1 MKTKSLMSL
10 VLMIFAAANVF
21 SQSSVSIG
29 APDKNY
35 VNSSAT
41 VIFEVTYTNAN
52 NVNLTSADV
61 ELGYSG
67 TSGGTVTILNGATTT
82 PTIQISGVLGNG
94 SYTISI
100 KAGTSE
106 DSGGIKDTGA
116 GPSSAVTV
124 DNSSPFVSSVNLL
137 TPPSSPT
144 NAVTLIYRVTFS
156 ESVSGVDI
164 SDFNLTTTGTASGTI
179 SSLSAES
186 GTNIDVT
193 IESVSGDGTMRLD
206 LKNSGTGII
215 DLAGNAISGGFTTG
229 QVYTIDQT
237 PPVPVITSSASNPTN
252 TSPIPFT
259 INFSEPVT
267 GFSLSDISVSAG
279 TKGSFVEV
287 NSQQFTFTVTISSDA
302 TIQVNI
308 SSGVCSDLAGNDNS
322 AASQYTIV
330 FDKGAPEISSIVF
343 SQSSPTNA
351 TIIGATIQFNENVTG
366 FTIGDI
372 TVVNATLSGFVNVNN
387 NRFTVNAS
395 PSGDGTVSLSIVA
408 GVCQDASGNQN
419 IASSVYSIISDRTA
433 PTIVLSS
440 AVSSPTNASSFTVD
454 ANISEATTS
463 FNLGS
468 INISNAALSNL
479 QQITPSSY
487 RITVT
492 PLLDGLITINSPAGS
507 FTDLAGNNNIS
518 SNQLN
523 VIYDGSDPEPVISST
538 ASNPTNLTAIPVRID
553 FGEVVAGFSQGD
565 ISISGG
571 SISAFG
577 TTNNKVFTFNLNVIN
592 PGTYTVNVAAGV
604 CQDMV
609 GNTNIAAPEF
619 SVLFDNVPPVISAV
633 TVPAGVYKVGSMIL
647 IAIQA
652 DGNTYLKQTTTV
664 NGKDHLLI
672 NNGDNTYSIQYLVQE
687 GDNQH
692 NAVNTLPVQIVLRD
706 VAGNTNA
713 QVSAANVLS
722 GTITVDSR
730 TPQINSISSNAE
742 VAGDLT
748 IGNSIIFTLVPQIAE
763 ENLIIQP
770 QLYNGKPLIWQS
782 SGSGATYT
790 ATYLVSEGDATQ
802 VTPLQLGNVSISDAA
817 GNSGLTINYN
827 LIQKAIYATRPKAR
841 ILGTTSKCDDGSTVP
856 VTFNL
861 EGYEPFQ
868 LTYHNGTSSVG
879 PVPVAGFS
887 YTIDVAGGTYTL
899 INLVDSKGNSQTT
912 AIENAHITV
921 NTLPV
926 VSFNIASPYYNLTDP
941 AFNLAPFATPAGGT
955 FSGEGVGTNGWFYP
969 SVVGIENQ
977 QVDVLVTYTYTDG
990 NGCKNTST
998 ETIFVVGA
1006 DGSIEG
1012 LPDYTCID
1020 TSPFNITGTST
1031 NGQPGEFIGNG
1042 ITNISPD
1049 LASFNPGV
1057 AGSGSHTITYKYKV
1071 TGGET
1076 DLFIYKNIFVD
1087 SLGVVEIFGLNDEKE
1102 YCFDSPYLI
1111 LTASPAGG
1119 TFGGGDHMIN
1129 NRFYPSLSEIGINT
1143 ITYTKTNSTSGCS
1156 VNGFVNVTVHPI
1168 PDVHFSVVQSC
1179 SDLSTSPVNFIN
1191 ETNSD
1196 DPVSSWLWRFDSQGI
1211 GSSTEYEPGFI
1222 YSTPGSKLVT
1232 LYATTI
1238 NGCTSNY
1245 DSIINIGV
1253 IPNADFTWNNECL
1266 TGTETLISGNFD
1278 PTNIVYYRWEFYNGS
1293 IIEGGSADLYSVSHL
1308 FTETGYHNI
1317 KLVITSADNC
1327 KDSIEKQIYIQ
1338 PLINVNGLPDGF
1350 YLENFEEGK
1359 GYWDARGLTDN
1370 GYFSWDF
1377 GTPAGNFINF
1387 AASGSNAW
1395 YTAINFADQKVEKSQ
1410 AISPCFDLRG
1420 IEKPMFKMNLW
1431 SSPEVG
1437 RDGAV
1442 LQYSLNGNNNWQ
1454 NLGTIGDGIN
1464 WFNSSTIQSQPGN
1477 QFFGWSSMKMNEWQD
1492 ARISLDLIKD
1502 AANVRFRIAYAA
1514 DGNAINLFD
1523 GFAFDDVWIGN
1534 REQKLLL
1541 EYFTNAT
1548 LLGSI
1553 QTNSDM
1559 RNIQTANSSDIA
1571 AIHYHSSS
1579 PAGDQFYD
1587 YYPRGPAA
1595 REFFYGISS
1604 LPQAIINGEIPFNF
1618 VDFSQNQTMLN
1629 LEKLKDPKLLIEVV
1643 GTFTN
1648 VLEVQANIKIM
1659 EDISEDEISIF
1670 CAVVQKETDIDPP
1683 VHGVTRF
1690 YNVLRTFLPDPGGIH
1705 LKSNWTK
1712 DETATFNFNWSVPSS
1727 INNADLRVIV
1737 FVQNIKTGETYQA
1750 GFSDVSGV
1758 TSAGSNPVN
1767 HGVNIYPNPAN
1778 RFVNI
1783 VSPERIQSVM
1793 LVDMMGR
1800 TIAAYPGND
1809 FHLTIPVENLKGGIY
1824 FVKLKLESEDVVLK
1838 FVKH

>member
-10 VLMIFAAANVF
+10 MLTIFAAVNVF

-29 APDKNY
+29 SPDKNY
-35 VNSSAT
+35 VNTAAT
-41 VIFEVTYTNAN
+41 VNFEVTYTNADS
-52 NVNLTSADV
+52 LELKSEDV
-61 ELGYSG
+61 EFGYSG
-67 TSGGTVTILNGATTT
+67 TSGGTVTIVNGTTTT
-82 PTIQISGVLGNG
+82 PIIQISGVLGNG

-100 KAGTSE
+100 KAGTSQ
-106 DSGGIKDTGA
+106 DSGDVKDTGA
-116 GPSSAVTV
+116 GPSAAVTV
-124 DNSSPFVSSVNLL
+124 DNSPPVVSSINLL

-144 NAVTLIYRVTFS
+144 NAVTLIYRVTFN

-164 SDFNLTTTGTASGTI
+164 SDFSLTTTGTVSGTL
-179 SSLSAES
+179 SSVSA
-186 GTNIDVT
+186 GTGITTDVT
-193 IESVSGDGTMRLD
+193 VVSVSGDGTIRLD
-206 LKNSGTGII
+206 LKNSGTGIV
-215 DLAGNAISGGFTTG
+215 DLAENEIAGGFTTG

-237 PPVPVITSSASNPTN
+237 PPVPVISSSAPNPTN

-259 INFSEPVT
+259 VDFSENVT
-267 GFSLSDISVSAG
+267 GFSLSDISVSTG
-279 TKGSFVEV
+279 TKANFVEV
-287 NSQQFTFTVTISSDA
+287 SAQQYTFTVSVVNDA
-302 TIQVNI
+302 TIHVNI
-308 SSGVCSDLAGNDNS
+308 SSGVCSDMAGNDNT

-330 FDKGAPEISSIVF
+330 FDKGAPEISDITF
-343 SQSSPTNA
+343 AQSSPTNA
-351 TIIGATIQFNENVTG
+351 ATIGATIQFNENVTG

-372 TVVNATLSGFVNVNN
+372 TVVNATLSDFVNVNN

-395 PSGDGTVSLSIVA
+395 PSGDGTVSLSIAA
-408 GVCQDASGNQN
+408 GVCQDFSGNLN
-419 IASSVYSIISDRTA
+419 IASVVYSIISDRTA

-440 AVSSPTNASSFTVD
+440 AVSSPINASSFTVD
-454 ANISEATTS
+454 AIISEATAN
-463 FNLGS
+463 FVLGS
-468 INISNAALSNL
+468 ISISNGSLSNL
-479 QQITPSSY
+479 QQITASSY
-487 RITVT
+487 RFTVT

-507 FTDLAGNNNIS
+507 FTDLAGNNNFS

-523 VIYDGSDPEPVISST
+523 VIYDGSAPEPIISST
-538 ASNPTNLTAIPVRID
+538 AGNPTNLTAIPVRID
-553 FGEVVAGFSQGD
+553 FGEVVAGFSQSD

-571 SISAFG
+571 SISGFG
-577 TTNNKVFTFNLNVIN
+577 TTNNKIFNFNLNVVT
-592 PGTYTVNVAAGV
+592 PGTYTINVAAGV
-604 CQDMV
+604 CHDMV
-609 GNTNIAAPEF
+609 GNVNIAAPEF
-619 SVLFDNVPPVISAV
+619 SIVFDNVPPVISAV
-633 TVPAGVYKVGSMIL
+633 TVPAGVYKVGSLIL
-647 IAIQA
+647 ITIQA

-664 NGKDHLLI
+664 NGKDQLLI

-692 NAVNTLPVQIVLRD
+692 NAVNNLPVQIVLSD
-706 VAGNTNA
+706 DAGNANV

-722 GTITVDSR
+722 GTLTVDSS
-730 TPQINSISSNAE
+730 TPQIGSITSNAE
-742 VAGDLT
+742 TSGDLI
-748 IGNSIIFTLVPQIAE
+748 IGNSIIFTLVPQVAE
-763 ENLIIQP
+763 QNLIIQP
-770 QLYNGKPLIWQS
+770 QIYNGKPLNWQTFDA
-782 SGSGATYT
+782 GVTYT
-790 ATYLVSEGDATQ
+790 ATYVVAEGDATQ
-802 VTPLQLGNVSISDAA
+802 VAPLQLGIVSISDQA
-817 GNSGLTINYN
+817 GNTGLTVNYN
-827 LIQKAIYATRPKAR
+827 LIQKAIYATRPKVR

-868 LTYHNGTSSVG
+868 LTYHNGTSVVG
-879 PVPVAGFS
+879 PVPVAGFT
-887 YTIDVAGGTYTL
+887 YTIDVAAGAYTL
-899 INLVDSKGNSQTT
+899 INLVDSKGNNQTN
-912 AIENAHITV
+912 AIENAIITL
-921 NTLPV
+921 NSLPV
-926 VSFNIASPYYNLTDP
+926 VTFSIASPYYNLTDA
-941 AFNLAPFATPAGGT
+941 AFDLAAFATPSGGI
-955 FSGEGVGTNGWFYP
+955 FSGDGVGTNGWFYP

-990 NGCKNTST
+990 NGCTNTST

-1031 NGQPGEFIGNG
+1031 NGQPGEFIGKG

-1049 LASFNPGV
+1049 LASFDPAV
-1057 AGSGSHTITYKYKV
+1057 AGSGLHTITYKYKV
-1071 TGGET
+1071 LGGET
-1076 DLFIYKNIFVD
+1076 DLFIYKSIEVD
-1087 SLGVVEIFGLNDEKE
+1087 SIGVVEIFGLNDEME
-1102 YCFDSPYLI
+1102 YCFDSPYVI
-1111 LTASPAGG
+1111 ITASPAGG

-1143 ITYTKTNSTSGCS
+1143 ITYTKTNSISGCS
-1156 VNGFVNVTVHPI
+1156 INGFVNVTVHPI
-1168 PDVHFSVVQSC
+1168 PDVHFTVEQSC

-1191 ETNSD
+1191 QTNSD
-1196 DPVSSWLWRFDSQGI
+1196 DAIASWLWLFDSQGI
-1211 GSSTEYEPGFI
+1211 GSSTEFEPGFI
-1222 YSTPGSKLVT
+1222 YSTPGSKQVNLF
-1232 LYATTI
+1232 ATTI

-1253 IPNADFTWNNECL
+1253 IPNAEFTWNNECL

-1278 PTNIVYYRWEFYNGS
+1278 PTNIVFYHWEFYDGS
-1293 IIEGGSADLYSVSHL
+1293 VIEGSSSDLYSVNHL

-1338 PLINVNGLPDGF
+1338 PLINVNVLPDGF
-1350 YLENFEEGK
+1350 YLENFEDGK

-1377 GTPAGNFINF
+1377 GTPAGNFINS

-1420 IEKPMFKMNLW
+1420 VEKPMFKMNFW
-1431 SSPEVG
+1431 SFPEVG

-1477 QFFGWSSMKMNEWQD
+1477 QFFGWSSIKMNEWQD

-1502 AANVRFRIAYAA
+1502 AENVRFRIAYAA

-1541 EYFTNAT
+1541 EYFTNST
-1548 LLGSI
+1548 LLSSI

-1571 AIHYHSSS
+1571 AIHYHTSS
-1579 PAGDQFYD
+1579 PTGDHFYN
-1587 YYPRGPAA
+1587 YYPPGPAA
-1595 REFFYGISS
+1595 REFFYGVSS
-1604 LPQAIINGEIPFNF
+1604 VPQAVINGEMPFNF

-1629 LEKLKDPKLLIEVV
+1629 LEKLKDPKLLIEVE

-1659 EDISEDEISIF
+1659 EDISDDEIAIF

-1683 VHGVTRF
+1683 VHGVSRF
-1690 YNVLRTFLPDPGGIH
+1690 YNVLRTFLPDPGGIP
-1705 LKSNWTK
+1705 LKSNWSK

-1737 FVQNIKTGETYQA
+1737 FVQNIETGETYQA

-1758 TSAGSNPVN
+1758 TSSGSNPVT
-1767 HGVNIYPNPAN
+1767 HGVKIYPNPAN

-1783 VSPERIQSVM
+1783 VSPELIQSVM

-1809 FHLTIPVENLKGGIY
+1809 FYLSIPVENLNGGIY
-1824 FVKLKLESEDVVLK
+1824 LVKLKLENSEVVLK
-1838 FVKH
+1838 FVKN